1 MIDRKHGPSTLEVK
15 RNFFISYRLYSFF
28 DHQKPKKPCAFYCKN
43 HWSLTCW
50 GGILNSLLNLW
61 LASDNFHYSVLSP
74 LQAKE
79 KNLVSQLVKRSF
91 LANLSPFPYFV
102 AVWFVQIFL
111 QKQAPSPCINN
122 SLLTSK
128 WNSFFPR
135 FNYWKLSPV
144 QSFQI

>member
-1 MIDRKHGPSTLEVK
+1 MIQKIK
-15 RNFFISYRLYSFF
+15 RGDWQKTWPQHVRGQAEFLYFIPLIQLFRSS
-28 DHQKPKKPCAFYCKN
+28 KTKKPCAFYCKN

-91 LANLSPFPYFV
+91 LANLSPFRTLWLFGS
-102 AVWFVQIFL
+102 FRFFSKNKL
-111 QKQAPSPCINN
+111 R
-122 SLLTSK
+122 LLASIIV
-128 WNSFFPR
+128 F
-135 FNYWKLSPV
+135 
-144 QSFQI
+144 